1 MVDDTITGPF
11 QAITHE
17 FHDDSIYGMNMVS
30 PDPDNDDWVSE
41 LQLDVDHIDEWVKEK
56 NGQFRFSLCQVNLYF
71 ESVSDLSVSFTFPQS
86 TITPLPIDRMIRSE
100 EPVRI
105 HGKDYAEFSWEI
117 RLNDRNGGYIRF
129 RASGYRFE
137 RIGEPVLCDE
147 QVIPKPMRL

>member
-1 MVDDTITGPF
+1 MVNGTITGPF

-17 FHDDSIYGMNMVS
+17 FHDDSIYGMKMVS

-41 LQLDVDHIDEWVKEK
+41 LQLDIDHIDEWIREK
-56 NGQFRFSLCQVNLYF
+56 DGRFRFSLCQGKLHF
-71 ESVSDLSVSFTFPQS
+71 ESVSDLSVSFAFPQS
-86 TITPLPIDRMIRSE
+86 TITPLPIDRIIRSE

-105 HGKDYAEFSWEI
+105 HGTDYAEFSWEI

-137 RIGEPVLCDE
+137 RIGEPVLRDE